1 MSFNPLARR
10 LAALALIA
18 LVACTPRGTVTLMP
32 EGARLGDL
40 ENIFIGTTRKQEQ
53 NGSFGG
59 NRSEEVRFALY
70 TVSVPKDRSLGQI
83 TWPPR
88 HGKVDPLTQFVTA
101 DEEVFQTKGAFRAK
115 LRKDLALHDGEA
127 VIFVHGYN
135 TNFAEGV
142 YRVAQ
147 FAHDLELPGSVVEY
161 SWPSAGAA
169 LGYAYDR
176 DSASAARDGLEDL
189 IHEVAAAGARR
200 IVLVAH
206 SMGAGILMEA
216 LRSAALRGDQRTLRL
231 VSGLILISPD
241 IDVDVFREEARSIGT
256 LPQPFVI
263 FGSSH
268 DKVLRLSA
276 ALTGQTARLGSL
288 TDMSRVADLKVTYMD
303 VRAFSA
309 GNGHF
314 VMGESPAL
322 ISLLSQ
328 IAQIQGAFEGDLRNR
343 VGLFPGL
350 VLTVQNAT
358 QVILRPLTTVN
369 GQQ

>member
-1 MSFNPLARR
+1 M
-10 LAALALIA
+10 
-18 LVACTPRGTVTLMP
+18 
-32 EGARLGDL
+32 
-40 ENIFIGTTRKQEQ
+40 
-53 NGSFGG
+53 
-59 NRSEEVRFALY
+59 
-70 TVSVPKDRSLGQI
+70 
-83 TWPPR
+83 
-88 HGKVDPLTQFVTA
+88 
-101 DEEVFQTKGAFRAK
+101 
-115 LRKDLALHDGEA
+115 
-127 VIFVHGYN
+127 
-135 TNFAEGV
+135 
-142 YRVAQ
+142 
-147 FAHDLELPGSVVEY
+147 
-161 SWPSAGAA
+161 
-169 LGYAYDR
+169 
-176 DSASAARDGLEDL
+176 
-189 IHEVAAAGARR
+189 
-200 IVLVAH
+200 LVAH